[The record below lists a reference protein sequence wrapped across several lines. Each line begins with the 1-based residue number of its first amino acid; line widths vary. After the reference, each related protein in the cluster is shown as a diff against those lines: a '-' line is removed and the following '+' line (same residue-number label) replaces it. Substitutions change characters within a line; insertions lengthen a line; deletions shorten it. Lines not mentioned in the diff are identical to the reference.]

1 MTVTVLLRLPLRLPI
16 WLRVIR
22 HLSQVRSI
30 RTHNKY
36 ISLIVITQRI
46 EGDPLT
52 IGGERRGR
60 VIASIGELRGGFGLH
75 IHQEDILIP
84 GRACIEEQMPA
95 VR

>member
-46 EGDPLT
+46 EVDPLT

-60 VIASIGELRGGFGLH
+60 IIASVGELRGRLGLH
-75 IHQEDILIP
+75 VHEEDILIS
-84 GRACIEEQMPA
+84 GRARIEQQMPA
-95 VR
+95 IR

>member
-1 MTVTVLLRLPLRLPI
+1 MTVTVRLRLPLRLPI

-22 HLSQVRSI
+22 HLSQVRSV

-46 EGDPLT
+46 ERNPLT
-52 IGGERRGR
+52 IGGERTGR
-60 VIASIGELRGGFGLH
+60 VIASIGKLGSRLGFH
-75 IHQEDILIP
+75 IHQEDVLIP
-84 GRACIEEQMPA
+84 GQARIEEQMCA